1 VQSQIT
7 ALLGNEKGFFVVRP
21 AGRADFNAFNL
32 LAIPNEGMPTIPWK
46 GALKISDGSF
56 SGVLMLPGSNTDI
69 TAGTAQVS
77 GVFLQN
83 HSLSSVGT
91 GLVKIPVNGP
101 KGSYRTA
108 ALDIDGNH

>member
-1 VQSQIT
+1 M
-7 ALLGNEKGFFVVRP
+7 VRP